1 MYPSLGQPQPTYDQ
15 YGNQCSI
22 SPLVTRSTAGALAPG
37 QALFSC
43 DGRIGTTTST
53 AVAIPLV
60 IVPPNTVLYITDFC
74 CSTAGT
80 SEVDV
85 QLQSGAIPIDR
96 ASVFNT
102 SPAAYLHETQPMAI
116 PGNTLNLVF
125 GQTTAVQNVNFFV
138 AGYFQA
144 FGQ

>member
-1 MYPSLGQPQPTYDQ
+1 M
-15 YGNQCSI
+15 
-22 SPLVTRSTAGALAPG
+22 
-37 QALFSC
+37 F
-43 DGRIGTTTST
+43 
-53 AVAIPLV
+53 
-60 IVPPNTVLYITDFC
+60 ITDFC

-80 SEVDV
+80 SEVDI
-85 QLQSGAIPIDR
+85 QLQSGSIPIDR

-116 PGNTLNLVF
+116 PGNTLTIAF

-138 AGYFQA
+138 AGYFQG